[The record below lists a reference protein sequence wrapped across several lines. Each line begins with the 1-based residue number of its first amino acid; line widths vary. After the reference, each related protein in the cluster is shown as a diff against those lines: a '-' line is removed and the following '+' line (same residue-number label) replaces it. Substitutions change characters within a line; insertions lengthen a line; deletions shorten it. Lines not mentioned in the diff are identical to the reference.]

1 MGLADRDYYRQPTRR
16 SGFDFGGWGVNG
28 WLIAINVV
36 VFFVG
41 TSWFATAELENG
53 QTFRYQPVY
62 AWGAF
67 SLDTAVYSGQVW
79 RFLTFQFLHGGVNH
93 IVFNMIGL
101 FFFGRLVEQYLGSGR
116 YLAFYLISGIGGP
129 IAYVL
134 LYYLGILNYAPGT
147 PLVGASAGLFGVLIG
162 CAVIAP
168 NARVQLLF
176 PPVEMTMRTMAFVYI
191 GIAVAVVFMF
201 GQSGQGNAGGEAA
214 HLGGAAV
221 GYLLIRNPQWLSFA
235 ALGSRNSRMRLGR

>member
-1 MGLADRDYYRQPTRR
+1 M
-16 SGFDFGGWGVNG
+16 NG

-36 VFFVG
+36 VFVVG
-41 TSWFATAELENG
+41 ASWVVTVRTETG
-53 QTFRYQPVY
+53 RVIPYQPVY
-62 AWGAF
+62 VWGWF
-67 SLDTAVYSGQVW
+67 SLDTAVFHGQVW
-79 RFLTFQFLHGGVNH
+79 RFLTFQFLHGGINH
-93 IVFNMIGL
+93 ILFNMIGL
-101 FFFGRLVEQYLGSGR
+101 FFFGRLVEQYLGSMR

-134 LYYLGILNYAPGT
+134 FFYLGILNYPAHT

-168 NARVQLLF
+168 QARVQLLF
-176 PPVEMTMRTMAFVYI
+176 PPVEMTMRTMALVYI

-201 GQSGQGNAGGEAA
+201 GQSGQSNAGGEAA

-221 GYLLIRNPQWLSFA
+221 GYLLIRNPHWLNFA
-235 ALGSRNSRMRLGR
+235 GAIGQRRPRMRIG